1 MTGHRL
7 AGYRFGPYLLNLDRL
22 RLQQDGADIELRP
35 KAFDVLRMLVEQN
48 GRVVSKD
55 ELVAA
60 VWPHVIVNDDAL
72 AQCVRDIR
80 KALDDDGERFVRT
93 VPRRGYE
100 FVCSVTPVGAITMP
114 AATAGTET
122 RSTGWPP
129 RTAPSIAIA
138 AVIVVAAAMAI
149 WQSGVFGRQMPQA
162 SGAQLS
168 IAVLPFAANPDET
181 WHGDGIAEDI
191 TTAVSRFRNL
201 TVIART
207 SSFRFRD
214 AGADPVSV
222 GDDLGASYLLTG
234 SVRRAGDK
242 VRITAQLV
250 DAKSGA
256 SRWTESYDRSF
267 ADVFDIQQEVVD
279 SVAAQLV
286 VHAVTD
292 AAAKL
297 SGPPASMRAYELALR
312 ARASY
317 RQFSR
322 DSSLEAWRLAEQAIA
337 LDPNY
342 APSWETLAAAK
353 LQFYIQPYGPNQH
366 SPEIL
371 KEARE
376 AAQRA
381 VALDGNFA
389 TAHAMLAFT
398 QMWSR
403 QYEESIQSVKK
414 AVALNPNDWVG
425 QGIYAN
431 ILMFSG
437 RYREAVEA
445 FDQAMRFDPYAP
457 ALNLAL
463 KSMPLIMLGEFDH
476 ALRLTRSCAERA
488 PRLFACWLYRAVA
501 ESQLGMDDEVARTL
515 ATMHEIYPAFT
526 ISRHMHA
533 VPFRD
538 KKEEERLA
546 AYLRTA
552 GLPD

>member
-1 MTGHRL
+1 MTGHGV

-22 RLQQDGADIELRP
+22 RLQRAGADMELRP
-35 KAFDVLRMLVEQN
+35 KAFDVLRMLVEQS

-60 VWPHVIVNDDAL
+60 VWSDVIVNDDAL

-100 FVCSVTPVGAITMP
+100 FVSSVTPVT
-114 AATAGTET
+114 ATPS
-122 RSTGWPP
+122 RGWWP
-129 RTAPSIAIA
+129 RTAPPIAIA
-138 AVIVVAAAMAI
+138 AALVVAAALLI
-149 WQSGVFGRQMPQA
+149 WQSGVLGRQMPPA
-162 SGAQLS
+162 GADRLT

-181 WHGDGIAEDI
+181 WLGDGIAEDI
-191 TTAVSRFRNL
+191 MTAVSRFRDL

-214 AGADPVSV
+214 AGADPISV
-222 GDDLGASYLLTG
+222 GADLGAAYLLTG
-234 SVRRAGDK
+234 SVRRAGGNL
-242 VRITAQLV
+242 RITAQLV
-250 DAKSGA
+250 DTRSGA

-292 AAAKL
+292 AAARL
-297 SGPPASMRAYELALR
+297 AGTPASMRAYELALR

-317 RQFSR
+317 RTFSR
-322 DSSLEAWRLAEQAIA
+322 EGALEAWRLAEQAIA
-337 LDPNY
+337 VDPNY
-342 APSWETLAAAK
+342 PPSWETLAAAK

-366 SPEIL
+366 SSEML
-371 KEARE
+371 QEARE

-389 TAHAMLAFT
+389 TGHAMLAFA

-403 QYEESIQSVKK
+403 QYEASIQSVGK
-414 AVALNPNDWVG
+414 ALDLNPNDWVA
-425 QGIYAN
+425 QGIHAN

-445 FDQAMRFDPYAP
+445 FDRAMRFDPYTP

-463 KSMPLIMLGEFDH
+463 QSMPLIMLGEFDH
-476 ALRLTRSCAERA
+476 ALRLTRSCTERA
-488 PRLFACWLYRAVA
+488 PRLFACWLYRVVA
-501 ESQLGMDDEVARTL
+501 ERQLGMDDDVAKSL
-515 ATMHEIYPAFT
+515 AMMREIYPAFT
-526 ISRHMHA
+526 TSRHMRA

-546 AYLRTA
+546 AYFRAA